1 MTKIATP
8 QQKSFYSGDP
18 ETPGEDTPSGPPE
31 YDEIL

>member
-18 ETPGEDTPSGPPE
+18 ETSGEDKKIQRNT
-31 YDEIL
+31 